1 MKFADEHQAVSWVRM
16 RHCALVFVGLLALGA
31 ASRSAC
37 AQTPQ
42 PIDQLAGQTAGKA
55 AQTRARRILVS
66 PRSGCTV
73 APETCAQ
80 FESAL
85 HERLMAAIRDVQF
98 IPIQAAIK
106 QLTVHGFLE
115 IDAYLGALDA
125 VASDSGAELS
135 ISEDLVPR
143 AGGCELDATVIDA
156 NEVVLL
162 AELSVQVPCHD
173 RRAQAGMALLR
184 DPYTSVALIPEV
196 VAAAGTESSIR
207 YPSCVRCA
215 PPEYTREAGEKRV
228 RGKVYL
234 VITVN
239 DRGEVETPRVVRNVD
254 KNLAVAAVAAVRTW
268 VMRPATDEE
277 GKPVAARIATD
288 VTFNPQ

>member
-1 MKFADEHQAVSWVRM
+1 MKFAYEHQAASWARM
-16 RHCALVFVGLLALGA
+16 RHCVLVFVGLLALGA
-31 ASRSAC
+31 ASGSAR

-42 PIDQLAGQTAGKA
+42 GIEQLADQTAGKA
-55 AQTRARRILVS
+55 AQTRERRILVS

-85 HERLMAAIRDVQF
+85 HERLTAAITDVQF
-98 IPIQAAIK
+98 IPIQDAVKHLAE
-106 QLTVHGFLE
+106 HGFLD

-143 AGGCELDATVIDA
+143 AGGCELESTVIDA
-156 NEVVLL
+156 KEVVSL
-162 AELSVQVPCHD
+162 AELSVQIPCHD
-173 RRAQAGMALLR
+173 PGAQPGIALLR
-184 DPYTSVALIPEV
+184 DPYTGVALIPEV
-196 VAAAGTESSIR
+196 VAAAGTESSVR
-207 YPSCVRCA
+207 YPSCIRCA
-215 PPEYTREAGEKRV
+215 PPKYTDEAGEKRV

-234 VITVN
+234 AITVN
-239 DRGEVETPRVVRNVD
+239 DRGEVETPRILRNVD
-254 KNLAVAAVAAVRTW
+254 ENLGVAALAAVKTW

-277 GKPVAARIATD
+277 GKPIAARIATD
-288 VTFNPQ
+288 VTFTPQ